1 MCWKKAKLKWVLLL
15 GQSCKNF
22 YWINVV
28 MFRYVEVVAL
38 FIFFFPNENSICT
51 NVGWISQT
59 ILSIG
64 NEKHENWVQMYS
76 FLMLGC

>member
-1 MCWKKAKLKWVLLL
+1 MGSSAGAILQKLLL
-15 GQSCKNF
+15 DKCCDVQICGSCSLI
-22 YWINVV
+22 Y
-28 MFRYVEVVAL
+28 
-38 FIFFFPNENSICT
+38 FFFPNENSICT